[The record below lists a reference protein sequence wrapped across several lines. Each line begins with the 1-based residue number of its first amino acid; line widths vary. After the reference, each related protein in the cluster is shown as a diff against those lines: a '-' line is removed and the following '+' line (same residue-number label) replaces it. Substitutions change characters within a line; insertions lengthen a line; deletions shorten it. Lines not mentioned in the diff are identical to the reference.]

1 MSKYTKR
8 DIETLKK
15 LTKCSCVRSTNGHWM
30 DMPDMA
36 HSSTI
41 KRLVRL
47 GLAEYIYNKDSEFFI
62 RDIYCAC
69 WTGLGR
75 LTEKGKKV
83 LEEHSA

>member
-1 MSKYTKR
+1 MAKYRKR

-47 GLAEYIYNKDSEFFI
+47 GLAKYIYDEKSELFSKGLHF
-62 RDIYCAC
+62 AC
-69 WTGLGR
+69 WTGLGE

-83 LEEHSA
+83 LEEYK